1 MHAARTGAG
10 PGSGKAEAGRRIPHF
25 TEVHYRMW
33 AGFAGRSAGST
44 RGAWSATP
52 ELIVTVDEPE
62 LVAEAVNRIA
72 GR

>member
-1 MHAARTGAG
+1 
-10 PGSGKAEAGRRIPHF
+10 
-25 TEVHYRMW
+25 MW